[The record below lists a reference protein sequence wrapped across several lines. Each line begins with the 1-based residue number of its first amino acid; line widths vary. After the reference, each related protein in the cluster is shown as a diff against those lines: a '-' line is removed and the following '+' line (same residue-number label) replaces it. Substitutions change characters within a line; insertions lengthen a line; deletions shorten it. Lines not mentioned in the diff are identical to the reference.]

1 MITERSEDSYID
13 WLYLQRGYAKHN
25 QCMQDIDGA
34 LEDYRKV
41 AARLDQESVEQ
52 DNIEE
57 ALYSIGFCHYLR
69 SEMTEAET

>member
-1 MITERSEDSYID
+1 MPNTINACR
-13 WLYLQRGYAKHN
+13 
-25 QCMQDIDGA
+25 IDGA